1 MAKRKQ
7 QHAEHENAER
17 WLLTYADM
25 ITLLMAFFIM
35 LYSMSQLDIR
45 KFAAVAGSV
54 RAELGGTGV
63 LEGAQGVGSGAGSG
77 VDMGMNGLA
86 PSLGTDVSAQLRR
99 AVEAEMKAASA
110 SQVQVTQDGST
121 VRVRMPAGSLYFEKG
136 SASLTP
142 QTKRILLGIA
152 HVLRDQPCGVR
163 VEGHTCNL
171 PIHTA
176 EFPSN
181 WELSAARA
189 SNTALFLV
197 QEGGLPSDCCSFMGF
212 ADRKPLVPNIS
223 EINRRRNRR
232 VELILQPLAPGKSRD
247 QAARSGAATRESQPS
262 ALPPEIDITKSSSTE
277 GTTEVA
283 P

>member
-63 LEGAQGVGSGAGSG
+63 LEGAQGVGSGSGSG
-77 VDMGMNGLA
+77 IDLGMNGLA

-110 SQVQVTQDGST
+110 SQVQVIQDGST

-142 QTKRILLGIA
+142 QARRVLLALA
-152 HVLRDQPCGVR
+152 HTLRKQPCGVR

-171 PIHTA
+171 PIHTV

-197 QEGGLPSDCCSFMGF
+197 REGGLPSDHCSFMGL
-212 ADRKPLVPNIS
+212 ADRKPLVPNVS

-232 VELILQPLAPGKSRD
+232 VELILQPLAADPPADK
-247 QAARSGAATRESQPS
+247 AARPTAAKPEPQPS
-262 ALPPEIDITKSSSTE
+262 ALPPAIDITTSSTE